1 MNVIHLLSAQPWVER
16 LGSTLL
22 HFLWQGIL
30 IAALYAAARKWI
42 ARSASPNVHYI
53 LACAAL
59 ALMAAAPVVTWNILR
74 PSAPVPVAA
83 SFLKPLSAAA
93 LPAARPA
100 SASLPSGVYEA
111 VPASLL
117 PWVVA
122 VWIAGALALWLR
134 LLVSW
139 ISAEHL
145 RSRLVRPAPSE
156 WQQALD
162 RLKLRIRVSRP
173 VRLLVSSMVQAPAVV
188 GWLRPVVLVPVGAL
202 AGLPPEQVEALLL
215 HELAHIR
222 RHDYLVNILQSVVEA
237 LLFYHPAVWWVSG
250 HIRAQRELCCDDAVI
265 AVNSDAVTYARA
277 LSELASA
284 PPAHLNAVMAAT
296 GGSLVH
302 RIARLLGHPRP
313 IPRTHPGPGITA
325 AAILVAIGSFV
336 VFGQPVA
343 RPKFEVASVK
353 PSTEQRFKMVRPLPG
368 RLTAD
373 APVQLLMQ
381 NAYGV
386 QPFQIAGGPDW
397 INSEHYQIE
406 AKADG
411 KASRDQ
417 ILLMLRALLED
428 RFQLKIHRETRQLP
442 VYALSPAKSGLKLT
456 PPQEGSCV
464 TPAPDAVPEW
474 AGGRIAPPGRGQPP
488 SPRCGSVGVM
498 VVPDGARMQG
508 GKVTMAEF
516 VRMLSMV
523 LGRTVVDKTG
533 FTDLFDVRL
542 EFLPD
547 EITRGTSAS
556 ATRCPQRF
564 QDSIDSQC
572 PPGTTRPATRV
583 YQGPRRSHRHRPPRA
598 ANRQLGDHFTTL
610 PRGPNPSR
618 HHEGA

>member
-1 MNVIHLLSAQPWVER
+1 
-16 LGSTLL
+16 
-22 HFLWQGIL
+22 
-30 IAALYAAARKWI
+30 
-42 ARSASPNVHYI
+42 
-53 LACAAL
+53 
-59 ALMAAAPVVTWNILR
+59 MAAAPVVTWNLLR
-74 PSAPVPVAA
+74 PPAPVPVAA

-100 SASLPSGVYEA
+100 PASLPTGVYDA

-122 VWIAGALALWLR
+122 VWIVGAVTFWLR
-134 LLVSW
+134 LLGGW
-139 ISAEHL
+139 IYADRL
-145 RSRLVRPAPSE
+145 RSRLVRPAPPE
-156 WQQALD
+156 WQQTLES
-162 RLKLRIRVSRP
+162 LKTRIRVSRP
-173 VRLLVSSMVQAPAVV
+173 VRLLVSSLAQAPAVV

-222 RHDYLVNILQSVVEA
+222 RHDYLVNMVQSVVEA
-237 LLFYHPAVWWVSG
+237 FLFYHPAVWWVSG
-250 HIRAQRELCCDDAVI
+250 HIRSERELCCDDAVI

-284 PPAHLNAVMAAT
+284 PPVHFKAVMAAT

-302 RIARLLGHPRP
+302 RIARLLGRPRP
-313 IPRTHPGPGITA
+313 APSTHYGPGLAT
-325 AAILVAIGSFV
+325 AAILAAITALV

-353 PSTEQRFKMVRPLPG
+353 PSAEQRFKMVRPLPG

-417 ILLMLRALLED
+417 ILLMLQALLED
-428 RFQLKIHRETRQLP
+428 RFQLKTHRETRQLP
-442 VYALSPAKSGLKLT
+442 VYALAPAKSGLKLT

-464 TPAPDAVPEW
+464 TPAPDAVPDW

-508 GKVTMAEF
+508 GKATMAEF

-533 FTDLFDVRL
+533 FTDLFDLRL
-542 EFLPD
+542 DFLPD
-547 EITRGTSAS
+547 EITAGLPPPPPDAPNDFKTTSILS
-556 ATRCPQRF
+556 ALQE
-564 QDSIDSQC
+564 
-572 PPGTTRPATRV
+572 
-583 YQGPRRSHRHRPPRA
+583 
-598 ANRQLGDHFTTL
+598 QLGLRLESTKGPVEVIVIDHLERPTA
-610 PRGPNPSR
+610 N
-618 HHEGA
+618 

>member
-1 MNVIHLLSAQPWVER
+1 MNAIHLLSAQPWVER

-30 IAALYAAARKWI
+30 IAALYVAIRRWI
-42 ARSASPNVHYI
+42 ARSSGPNVHYL

-59 ALMAAAPVVTWNILR
+59 AIMAATPVVTWNLLR
-74 PSAPVPVAA
+74 PPAPAPVAA
-83 SFLKPLSAAA
+83 SFLKPLSAAV

-100 SASLPSGVYEA
+100 AASLPNAVYDA
-111 VPASLL
+111 ASASLL

-122 VWIAGALALWLR
+122 IWIVGAVAFWLR
-134 LLVSW
+134 LLGGW
-139 ISAEHL
+139 IYADRL
-145 RSRLVRPAPSE
+145 RSRLVRPAPPE
-156 WQQALD
+156 WQQTLES
-162 RLKLRIRVSRP
+162 LKTRIRVSRP
-173 VRLLVSSMVQAPAVV
+173 VRLLVSSLAQAPAVV
-188 GWLRPVVLVPVGAL
+188 GWLRPVVLVPVGTL
-202 AGLPPEQVEALLL
+202 AGLPAAQVEALLL

-222 RHDYLVNILQSVVEA
+222 RHDYLVNMVQSVVEA
-237 LLFYHPAVWWVSG
+237 FLFYHPAVWWVSG
-250 HIRAQRELCCDDAVI
+250 HIRTDRELCCDDAVI
-265 AVNSDAVTYARA
+265 AVSSDAVTYARA

-284 PPAHLNAVMAAT
+284 PTVRLRAVMAAT
-296 GGSLVH
+296 GGPLVH
-302 RIARLLGHPRP
+302 RIARLLGRPRP
-313 IPRTHPGPGITA
+313 APRTYHGPGLAT
-325 AAILVAIGSFV
+325 AAILAAIMAFV

-343 RPKFEVASVK
+343 RPKFEVASIK

-373 APVQLLMQ
+373 APVQLLIQ

-397 INSEHYQIE
+397 VNSEHYQIE

-417 ILLMLRALLED
+417 ILLMLQGLLED

-442 VYALSPAKSGLKLT
+442 VYALAPARSGLKLT

-508 GKVTMAEF
+508 GKATMAEF

-542 EFLPD
+542 DFLPD
-547 EITRGTSAS
+547 EITAGLPPPPPDAPNDFKTPSILSAL
-556 ATRCPQRF
+556 QE
-564 QDSIDSQC
+564 
-572 PPGTTRPATRV
+572 
-583 YQGPRRSHRHRPPRA
+583 
-598 ANRQLGDHFTTL
+598 QLGLRLESTKGPVEVIVIDHIERPTA
-610 PRGPNPSR
+610 N
-618 HHEGA
+618 